1 VVKIAAM
8 ANEPAFQ
15 GTDYYQIEELLD
27 PEERLVR
34 DTARQFVEQEYA
46 PVVTEHF
53 RRGTFPVELAARIG
67 ELGFYGANLPTEY
80 GCAGLN
86 NVAYG
91 LINQELERGDSGLR
105 SFISVQ
111 SGLVMYPI
119 YSYGSEAQKRYW
131 LPRLARGEAIG
142 CFGLTEPDFGSNPS
156 GMRTRAVPVS
166 GGYRLDGTKRWI
178 TNGDVSDVAV
188 VWAKVPGPDGDV
200 VHGFLVGRGTKGFTT
215 REMEGKFSL
224 RASITSELFFEEC
237 FVPADAVLPGV
248 RGMRGPLSCLTQARY
263 GIAWGAIGA
272 AIACYECARDYAR
285 ERLMFSRPIAGYQL
299 VQAKLVAMITE
310 ITKAQLLCLRL
321 GRLKDAGTM
330 RPEQVSMAKMN
341 NVSQALHI
349 ARQAR
354 DILGA
359 NGIIDEY
366 PVIRHMLNLE
376 TVNTY
381 EGTEDVH
388 RLIIGKDITG
398 WNAFGE

>member
-1 VVKIAAM
+1 M
-8 ANEPAFQ
+8 STSEHEPKFR
-15 GTDYYQIEELLD
+15 GTDYYAIDDLLD
-27 PEERLVR
+27 PEERMVR
-34 DTARQFVEQEYA
+34 ETARQFVENEYL

-53 RRGTFPVELAARIG
+53 RNGTFPVGLAKKIAA
-67 ELGFYGANLPTEY
+67 LGFFGSNLPQEY

-105 SFISVQ
+105 SFVSVQ

-119 YSYGSEAQKRYW
+119 YSFGSEAQKRHW
-131 LPRLARGEAIG
+131 LPRLARGESIG
-142 CFGLTEPDFGSNPS
+142 CFGLTEPDFGSNPA
-156 GMRTRAVPVS
+156 GMLTRARAVA
-166 GGYRLDGTKRWI
+166 GGYRIDGTKRWI
-178 TNGDVSDVAV
+178 TNGDVADVAV
-188 VWAKVPGPDGDV
+188 VWAKVGEEGGDV
-200 VHGFLVGRGTKGFTT
+200 VRGFLVERGRDGFTT
-215 REMEGKFSL
+215 REMQGKFSL
-224 RASITSELFFEEC
+224 RASITSELFFEDC
-237 FVPADAVLPGV
+237 FVPEENILPGV

-263 GIAWGAIGA
+263 GISWGAIGA
-272 AIACYECARDYAR
+272 AIACYECARDYSR
-285 ERLMFSRPIAGYQL
+285 ERMMFDRPIAGYQL

-321 GRLKDAGTM
+321 GRLKDQGKM

-349 ARQAR
+349 ARLAR

-366 PVIRHMLNLE
+366 PVIRHMLNME

-398 WNAFGE
+398 WDAFS